1 MGLNFKDNVI
11 ENFDVAGTFGKMNFL
26 EIETIFERDT
36 ENKVTDVVREQ
47 RVTIYSEKLNDQV
60 EIAISPDYEVKGIEY
75 DDEIE
80 LTGHITARAW
90 LSTYEGYNNS
100 VQSEQAFK
108 IRSAGIRKVGSATSN
123 APAQPAKEKQ
133 ESK

>member
-1 MGLNFKDNVI
+1 MSLTFKDNII

-36 ENKVTDVVREQ
+36 ENKVTDVAREK

-60 EIAISPDYEVKGIEY
+60 EIAISPDYELKGIEY

-80 LTGHITARAW
+80 LTGYVTARAW
-90 LSTYEGYNNS
+90 LKTYEGYNNS

-108 IRSAGIRKVGSATSN
+108 IRSAGIKKVGATTSN
-123 APAQPAKEKQ
+123 SPVQSVKEK
-133 ESK
+133 

>member
-1 MGLNFKDNVI
+1 MSLTFKDNII
-11 ENFDVAGTFGKMNFL
+11 ENFDVVGTFGKMNFL
-26 EIETIFERDT
+26 EVETIFERDT
-36 ENKVTDVVREQ
+36 ENKVTDVAREQ

-60 EIAISPDYEVKGIEY
+60 EIAIAPDYEVKGIKY

-108 IRSAGIRKVGSATSN
+108 IRAAGIKKVGSAN
-123 APAQPAKEKQ
+123 VPPIQPVKEKQ
-133 ESK
+133 ENK

>member
-1 MGLNFKDNVI
+1 MSLTFKDNII
-11 ENFDVAGTFGKMNFL
+11 ENFDVVGTFGKMNFL
-26 EIETIFERDT
+26 EVETIFERDT
-36 ENKVTDVVREQ
+36 ENKVTDVAREK

-90 LSTYEGYNNS
+90 LKTYEGYNNS

-108 IRSAGIRKVGSATSN
+108 IRAAGIKKMGATN
-123 APAQPAKEKQ
+123 VPQIQPAKEKQ
-133 ESK
+133 ENK

>member
-1 MGLNFKDNVI
+1 MSLTFKDNII
-11 ENFDVAGTFGKMNFL
+11 ENFDIKGTFGRMNFL
-26 EIETIFERDT
+26 EVETIFERDT
-36 ENKVTDVVREQ
+36 ENKVTDVAREQ

-60 EIAISPDYEVKGIEY
+60 EIAIAPDYEVKGIEY

-80 LTGHITARAW
+80 LTGHVTARAW

-108 IRSAGIRKVGSATSN
+108 IRAAGIKKVGATN
-123 APAQPAKEKQ
+123 VPPVQPVKEKQ
-133 ESK
+133 ENK

>member
-1 MGLNFKDNVI
+1 MSLAFKDNII
-11 ENFDVAGTFGKMNFL
+11 ENFDIKGTFGKMNFL
-26 EIETIFERDT
+26 EVETIFERDT
-36 ENKVTDVVREQ
+36 ENKVTDVAREQ

-60 EIAISPDYEVKGIEY
+60 EIAIAPDYEVKGIEY

-80 LTGHITARAW
+80 LTGHVTARAW

-108 IRSAGIRKVGSATSN
+108 IRAAGIKKVGATN
-123 APAQPAKEKQ
+123 VPPVQPVKEKP
-133 ESK
+133 ENK

>member
-1 MGLNFKDNVI
+1 MSLTFKDNII
-11 ENFDVAGTFGKMNFL
+11 ENFDVVGTFGKMNFL
-26 EIETIFERDT
+26 EVETIFERDT
-36 ENKVTDVVREQ
+36 ENKVTDVAREK

-90 LSTYEGYNNS
+90 LKTYEGYNNS

-108 IRSAGIRKVGSATSN
+108 IRAAGIKKMGATN
-123 APAQPAKEKQ
+123 VPPIQPAKEKQ
-133 ESK
+133 ENK

>member
-1 MGLNFKDNVI
+1 MSLTFKDNII
-11 ENFDVAGTFGKMNFL
+11 ESFDVKGTFGKMNFL
-26 EIETIFERDT
+26 EVETIFERDT
-36 ENKVTDVVREQ
+36 ENKVTDIPKEQ

-60 EIAISPDYEVKGIEY
+60 EIVITPDYEVKGIAY

-80 LTGHITARAW
+80 LTGHVTARAW

-108 IRSAGIRKVGSATSN
+108 IRAAGIKKVGSVNAT
-123 APAQPAKEKQ
+123 PIQPAKEKQ
-133 ESK
+133 ENK

>member
-1 MGLNFKDNVI
+1 MSLTFKDNI
-11 ENFDVAGTFGKMNFL
+11 NENFDVIGTFGKMNFL
-26 EIETIFERDT
+26 EVETIFERDT

-47 RVTIYSEKLNDQV
+47 RVTVYSEKLNDQV
-60 EIAISPDYEVKGIEY
+60 EIAIAPDYEVKGIEY

-80 LTGHITARAW
+80 LTGHVTARAW

-108 IRSAGIRKVGSATSN
+108 IRSAGIRKVGATTSN
-123 APAQPAKEKQ
+123 VPVQPAKEK
-133 ESK
+133 

>member
-1 MGLNFKDNVI
+1 MSLTFKDNII
-11 ENFDVAGTFGKMNFL
+11 ENFDVVGTFGKMNFL
-26 EIETIFERDT
+26 EVETIFERDT
-36 ENKVTDVVREQ
+36 ENKVTDVAREK

-90 LSTYEGYNNS
+90 LKTYEGYNNS

-108 IRSAGIRKVGSATSN
+108 IRAAGIKKMGATN
-123 APAQPAKEKQ
+123 VPLIQPAKEKQ
-133 ESK
+133 ENK

>member
-1 MGLNFKDNVI
+1 MSLTFKDNII
-11 ENFDVAGTFGKMNFL
+11 ENFDIKGTFGRMNFL
-26 EIETIFERDT
+26 EVETIFERDT
-36 ENKVTDVVREQ
+36 ENKVTDVAREQ

-60 EIAISPDYEVKGIEY
+60 EIAIAPDYEVKGIEY

-80 LTGHITARAW
+80 LTGHVTARAW

-108 IRSAGIRKVGSATSN
+108 IRAAGIKKVGTANVPSV
-123 APAQPAKEKQ
+123 QPVKEKQ
-133 ESK
+133 ENK

>member
-1 MGLNFKDNVI
+1 MSLTFKDNII
-11 ENFDVAGTFGKMNFL
+11 ENFDVKGTFGKMNFL
-26 EIETIFERDT
+26 EVETIFERNT
-36 ENKVTDVVREQ
+36 ENKVTDVAREQ

-60 EIAISPDYEVKGIEY
+60 EIAIAPDYEVKGIEY

-80 LTGHITARAW
+80 LTGHVTARAW

-108 IRSAGIRKVGSATSN
+108 IRATGIKKAGVANVS
-123 APAQPAKEKQ
+123 PAQPVKEKQ
-133 ESK
+133 ETK

>member
-1 MGLNFKDNVI
+1 MGLNFKDNTI
-11 ENFDVAGTFGKMNFL
+11 EDIDVKKTFGKMNFL
-26 EIETIFERDT
+26 EVEQIFERDADNRVT
-36 ENKVTDVVREQ
+36 EIVREQ

-60 EIAISPDYEVKGIEY
+60 EIAIAPDYEVKDIDY

-80 LTGHITARAW
+80 LTGHVTARAW

-108 IRSAGIRKVGSATSN
+108 IRAAGVKKISTKGILPPV
-123 APAQPAKEKQ
+123 KEKK
-133 ESK
+133 EN

>member
-1 MGLNFKDNVI
+1 MSLAFKDNII
-11 ENFDVAGTFGKMNFL
+11 ENFDIKGTFGKMNFL
-26 EIETIFERDT
+26 EVETIFERDT
-36 ENKVTDVVREQ
+36 ENKVTDVAREQ

-60 EIAISPDYEVKGIEY
+60 EIAIAPDYEVKGIEY

-80 LTGHITARAW
+80 LTGHVTARAW

-108 IRSAGIRKVGSATSN
+108 IRAAGIKKVGATN
-123 APAQPAKEKQ
+123 VPPVQPVKEKQ
-133 ESK
+133 ENK

>member
-36 ENKVTDVVREQ
+36 ENKVTDVAREQ

-60 EIAISPDYEVKGIEY
+60 EIAISPEYEVKGIEY

-108 IRSAGIRKVGSATSN
+108 IRSAGIRKVGGATSST
-123 APAQPAKEKQ
+123 PAQPTKEKQ

>member
-1 MGLNFKDNVI
+1 MSLTFKDNII
-11 ENFDVAGTFGKMNFL
+11 ENFDVVGTFGKMNFL
-26 EIETIFERDT
+26 EVETIFERDT
-36 ENKVTDVVREQ
+36 ENKVTDVAREK

-80 LTGHITARAW
+80 LTGYVTARAW

-108 IRSAGIRKVGSATSN
+108 IRAAGIKKVGSTN
-123 APAQPAKEKQ
+123 VPPIQPAKEKQ
-133 ESK
+133 ENK

>member
-1 MGLNFKDNVI
+1 MSLTFKDNII
-11 ENFDVAGTFGKMNFL
+11 ENFDVVGTFGKMNFL
-26 EIETIFERDT
+26 EVETIFERDT
-36 ENKVTDVVREQ
+36 ENKVTDVAREK

-90 LSTYEGYNNS
+90 LKTYEGYNNS

-108 IRSAGIRKVGSATSN
+108 IRAAGIKKMDVTN
-123 APAQPAKEKQ
+123 VPPIQPAKEKQ
-133 ESK
+133 ENK

>member
-1 MGLNFKDNVI
+1 MSLTFKDNII
-11 ENFDVAGTFGKMNFL
+11 ENFDVVGTFGKMNFL
-26 EIETIFERDT
+26 EVETIFERDT
-36 ENKVTDVVREQ
+36 ENKVTDVAREK

-60 EIAISPDYEVKGIEY
+60 EIAIAPDYEVKGVEY

-80 LTGHITARAW
+80 LTGHVTARAW

-108 IRSAGIRKVGSATSN
+108 IRAAGIKKVGSTN
-123 APAQPAKEKQ
+123 VPPIQPVKEKQ
-133 ESK
+133 ENK

>member
-1 MGLNFKDNVI
+1 MSLTFKDNII
-11 ENFDVAGTFGKMNFL
+11 ENFDVVGTFGKMNFL
-26 EIETIFERDT
+26 EVETIFERDT
-36 ENKVTDVVREQ
+36 ENKVTDVAREK

-60 EIAISPDYEVKGIEY
+60 EIAIAPDYEVKGVEY

-80 LTGHITARAW
+80 LTGHVTARAW

-108 IRSAGIRKVGSATSN
+108 IRAAGIKKVGTANVPSV
-123 APAQPAKEKQ
+123 QPVKEKQ
-133 ESK
+133 ENK